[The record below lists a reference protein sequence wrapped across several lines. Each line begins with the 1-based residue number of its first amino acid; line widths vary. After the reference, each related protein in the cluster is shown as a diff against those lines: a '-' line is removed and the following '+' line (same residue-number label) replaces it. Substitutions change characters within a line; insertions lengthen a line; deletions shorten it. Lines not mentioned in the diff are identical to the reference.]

1 MVLISRN
8 IEFLVNIPRV
18 DGDGLLDDQT
28 VADELTDVLAGVGI
42 GDLVDLVGVEPD
54 LLFATFHDTGG

>member
-1 MVLISRN
+1 M
-8 IEFLVNIPRV
+8 

-42 GDLVDLVGVEPD
+42 GDLVDLVGVKPD